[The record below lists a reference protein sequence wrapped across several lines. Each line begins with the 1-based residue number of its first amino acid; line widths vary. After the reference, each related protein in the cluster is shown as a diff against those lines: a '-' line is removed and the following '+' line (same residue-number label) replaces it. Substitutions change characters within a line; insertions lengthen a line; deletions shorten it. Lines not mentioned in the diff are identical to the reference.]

1 MEADYRTI
9 LVAVDESEQ
18 SMYALTWC
26 LHNLPAQHKNC
37 TLVLLYVKPPPPV
50 YSSLDP
56 AGQLKASSWSTFT
69 LEYARM
75 NHIDS
80 SRTVNNWVCFYLICF
95 TGYLFGHDDV
105 IANWEKYAKNLAAS
119 VMRKAEAICQNFD
132 PKVLAFSPSFPF
144 VFCFIFFFSL
154 SLPQLLTLRNQTD

>member
-26 LHNLPAQHKNC
+26 LHNLPAQNKNC

-56 AGQLKASSWSTFT
+56 AG
-69 LEYARM
+69 
-75 NHIDS
+75 
-80 SRTVNNWVCFYLICF
+80 
-95 TGYLFGHDDV
+95 YLFGRDDV
-105 IANWEKYAKNLAAS
+105 IANLEKYAKDLAIS
-119 VMRKAEAICQNFD
+119 VMRKAEGICQNFD
-132 PKVLAFSPSFPF
+132 TKIKVEKKVGTGDAKDIICMAVKQLRADMLVMGSHNYG
-144 VFCFIFFFSL
+144 FFKRA
-154 SLPQLLTLRNQTD
+154 LLGSVSEHCAKHVKCPVVVVKRP

>member
-18 SMYALTWC
+18 SMYALTWF

-50 YSSLDP
+50 VYSSLDP
-56 AGQLKASSWSTFT
+56 AG
-69 LEYARM
+69 
-75 NHIDS
+75 
-80 SRTVNNWVCFYLICF
+80 
-95 TGYLFGHDDV
+95 YLFGGDDA
-105 IANWEKYAKNLAAS
+105 IANLEKYAKDLATS

-132 PKVLAFSPSFPF
+132 TKIKVEKKVGTGDAKDIICIAVKQLKADMLVMGSHNYG
-144 VFCFIFFFSL
+144 FFKRALLGSV
-154 SLPQLLTLRNQTD
+154 SEHCAKHVKCPVVVVKRPQ

>member
-37 TLVLLYVKPPPPV
+37 TLVLLYVKPPPLV

-56 AGQLKASSWSTFT
+56 AGELKASSCSTFT
-69 LEYARM
+69 PEFARV
-75 NHIDS
+75 NQIDS
-80 SRTVNNWVCFYLICF
+80 LRTVSNWVVSTHLFYRILI
-95 TGYLFGHDDV
+95 
-105 IANWEKYAKNLAAS
+105 WK
-119 VMRKAEAICQNFD
+119 R
-132 PKVLAFSPSFPF
+132 
-144 VFCFIFFFSL
+144 
-154 SLPQLLTLRNQTD
+154 